1 MRETNMDDT
10 SEIVPRTDTVELVP
24 TRRGW
29 VPAPAA
35 PGRRAARTARTW
47 LRECYSPA
55 APSSYLGAGERI
67 LIRTHQHWLL
77 PLRSVI
83 AAAAMMPVAILLGF
97 KAPNIWWLQI
107 GLGLVAVAHQLFLFY
122 RVLAW
127 RTDQLIVTDQRIIR
141 TSGVFTT
148 TVDAVNLDQVTDST
162 YHRSLIGHVF
172 NYGTLRIGSAGQNQS
187 LERID
192 YVPDPGEI
200 YRATLPRLG
209 TGPYRAR

>member
-1 MRETNMDDT
+1 MEDKSTA
-10 SEIVPRTDTVELVP
+10 VELVP
-24 TRRGW
+24 ARDGTWATAAATPRRHL
-29 VPAPAA
+29 V
-35 PGRRAARTARTW
+35 ARGARVW
-47 LRECYSPA
+47 LRECASPTE
-55 APSSYLGAGERI
+55 PRTYLGPDELC
-67 LIRTHQHWLL
+67 LIRTHLHWLV
-77 PLRSVI
+77 PLRFVVQS
-83 AAAAMMPVAILLGF
+83 AAMMPVAILLGF
-97 KAPNIWWLQI
+97 VTPSVWWLQI
-107 GLGLVAVAHQLFLFY
+107 GLGLVAVGHQGYLFY
-122 RVLAW
+122 RFLAW
-127 RTDQLIVTDQRIIR
+127 RTEQLIVTDQRVIR

-209 TGPYRAR
+209 TRPYRAR